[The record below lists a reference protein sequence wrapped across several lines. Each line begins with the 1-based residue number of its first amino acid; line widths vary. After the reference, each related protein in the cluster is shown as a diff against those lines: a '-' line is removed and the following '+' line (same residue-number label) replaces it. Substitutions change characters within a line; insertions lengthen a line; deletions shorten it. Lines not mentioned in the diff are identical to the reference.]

1 MQEEQYVTGSLAC
14 LGIHLNGTAL
24 LAADHLG
31 MRPDD
36 LNRPVHTAA
45 IGDNELKLTWL
56 GFDAVEAGKN
66 ASGFVQRRDN
76 NGDFHG
82 STEKK

>member
-1 MQEEQYVTGSLAC
+1 MGREARISVQEEQYVTGSLAC

-31 MRPDD
+31 MRLDD
-36 LNRPVHTAA
+36 LNCSVHTAA
-45 IGDNELKLTWL
+45 IGDNEVQLTWL

-66 ASGFVQRRDN
+66 ASVLR
-76 NGDFHG
+76 
-82 STEKK
+82 STQG